1 MGAHPTGRN
10 AEVTP
15 LPDGILLSFCTSLG
29 SLFGPLAPAMA
40 QVAGDVLVGSRR
52 RVVLFEITAA
62 TSEVFRGS
70 RAVELPFDRIAAS
83 VWLEPGDGRPRKR

>member
-1 MGAHPTGRN
+1 MCSS
-10 AEVTP
+10 V
-15 LPDGILLSFCTSLG
+15 
-29 SLFGPLAPAMA
+29 PA
-40 QVAGDVLVGSRR
+40 DE
-52 RVVLFEITAA
+52 VVLFEITVA